1 MSRIW
6 FLGAVGAALLAAGCV
21 PSSQYLEM
29 RSKYE
34 EEANKNRRLAEE
46 NNLLRSQVDGAGR
59 NSQAAQIEL
68 EALRNKL
75 AVLEN
80 ADIWGGK
87 YGDDVELFGGGKG
100 LRLKELTFSPG
111 SANLSSRGKRALN
124 SVAADLKSKGNVVVV
139 VVGHT
144 DNDPIRKSPHRSNW
158 ELSGK
163 RAAAVVDYLVKA
175 GAVSPKHIELRGF
188 GEYKPIAPNDSKA
201 HKAKNRRVEIF
212 YARLGKVGS
221 PAGGGGP
228 ASLK

>member
-46 NNLLRSQVDGAGR
+46 NNQLRSQADLANR
-59 NSQAAQIEL
+59 DTAAAKIEAD
-68 EALRNKL
+68 ALRNKL
-75 AVLEN
+75 AVWEN
-80 ADIWGGK
+80 ADIWSGK
-87 YGDDVELFGGGKG
+87 YGPDIDVIARGRG
-100 LRLKELTFSPG
+100 LRLKAVTFNSG
-111 SANLSSRGKRALN
+111 SADLSKRGKRALDQ
-124 SVAADLKSKGNVVVV
+124 VAADLRSKGNVMVVV
-139 VVGHT
+139 DGHT
-144 DNDPIRKSPHRSNW
+144 DNDPIRRSPHRSNW

-175 GAVSPKHIELRGF
+175 RAVAPKYALLRGF
-188 GEYKPIAPNDSKA
+188 GEHKPITPNDTKA
-201 HKAKNRRVEIF
+201 NKAKNRRVEIF
-212 YARLGKVGS
+212 YARVGKGGT
-221 PAGGGGP
+221 PATTGG